1 MKKIYLFFVFVLA
14 VLSVKAQ
21 VTFSVDDFKIKPGET
36 KTMEF
41 TMQAT
46 REVAAFDFYVRM
58 PEGLEIVYPAKNRL
72 TMSEWGS
79 DLSGFADPKSD
90 GSGDCHFTV
99 YSQTGDPIAAGSGT
113 IFQIDVKASEDVAL
127 GEASI
132 YMYEFAIA
140 DGYGD
145 EIMVDYTD
153 LTSTMRFYEE
163 YNLSATSSNEGW
175 GSASMDPSG
184 VVENGTEVT
193 ATATPAEGYEFVNW
207 TKGDDVVSTDNP
219 YTFTAVADLA
229 LVANFKAIKYDV
241 TFDVDGVKTTESLDY
256 GTVIT
261 KPEDPTKE
269 GYTFA
274 GWDPEFVEGA
284 TVPVGGITY
293 TATWTV
299 NSHTITFNTNGG
311 SEIEPMTLDYGT
323 AIVLP
328 DAPTREGYE
337 FAGWAEEVPETMPDR
352 DLVLNATWNVLKYT
366 VKFVVDGVAVYEE
379 SLDYGTVVTKPA
391 DPVKEGYTFAGWD
404 PEFVEGTTV
413 PVGGLTYNATWNVNY
428 YTLTFKWNDVVYSTA
443 SVAYGS
449 AITAPET
456 PEREGYEFTGWT
468 PEVPE
473 VMPAEDLTFEA
484 TWNVLQYTVKFVV
497 DGVAVYEESLDYGT
511 VVTKPADPVKEG
523 YTFAGW
529 DPEFVEGTT
538 VPVGGLTY
546 NATWNV
552 NYYTLTFKWNDV
564 VYSTASVAYG
574 SAITAPETPEREGYE
589 FTGWTPEVPEVMPA
603 EDLTFEATWDIC
615 YYEVSF
621 VVDGEVVQSENLA
634 YGSEIVAPEVA
645 EKEGYT
651 FVGWSPELLQ
661 YVPSYDVVFTA
672 QFEVNVYTLTY
683 YLDEEVVYSTELE
696 YGAPVEEYTPEVA
709 EGRKFDGWQEEIPEF
724 MPAHDVDIHGT
735 TSEIPSGIAAIV
747 AELGN
752 DVDIYNLQGRLL
764 IKNADAKRVSQLPA
778 GIYIINGKKYLKK

>member
-193 ATATPAEGYEFVNW
+193 ATGTPAGGYEFVNW

-256 GTVIT
+256 GTVIS
-261 KPEDPTKE
+261 KPEDTGRE
-269 GYTFA
+269 GCS
-274 GWDPEFVEGA
+274 
-284 TVPVGGITY
+284 VGG
-293 TATWTV
+293 
-299 NSHTITFNTNGG
+299 
-311 SEIEPMTLDYGT
+311 
-323 AIVLP
+323 
-328 DAPTREGYE
+328 
-337 FAGWAEEVPETMPDR
+337 
-352 DLVLNATWNVLKYT
+352 
-366 VKFVVDGVAVYEE
+366 
-379 SLDYGTVVTKPA
+379 
-391 DPVKEGYTFAGWD
+391 
-404 PEFVEGTTV
+404 
-413 PVGGLTYNATWNVNY
+413 
-428 YTLTFKWNDVVYSTA
+428 
-443 SVAYGS
+443 
-449 AITAPET
+449 
-456 PEREGYEFTGWT
+456 
-468 PEVPE
+468 
-473 VMPAEDLTFEA
+473 
-484 TWNVLQYTVKFVV
+484 
-497 DGVAVYEESLDYGT
+497 
-511 VVTKPADPVKEG
+511 
-523 YTFAGW
+523 
-529 DPEFVEGTT
+529 
-538 VPVGGLTY
+538 
-546 NATWNV
+546 
-552 NYYTLTFKWNDV
+552 
-564 VYSTASVAYG
+564 
-574 SAITAPETPEREGYE
+574 
-589 FTGWTPEVPEVMPA
+589 
-603 EDLTFEATWDIC
+603 
-615 YYEVSF
+615 
-621 VVDGEVVQSENLA
+621 
-634 YGSEIVAPEVA
+634 
-645 EKEGYT
+645 
-651 FVGWSPELLQ
+651 
-661 YVPSYDVVFTA
+661 
-672 QFEVNVYTLTY
+672 
-683 YLDEEVVYSTELE
+683 
-696 YGAPVEEYTPEVA
+696 
-709 EGRKFDGWQEEIPEF
+709 
-724 MPAHDVDIHGT
+724 
-735 TSEIPSGIAAIV
+735 
-747 AELGN
+747 
-752 DVDIYNLQGRLL
+752 
-764 IKNADAKRVSQLPA
+764 
-778 GIYIINGKKYLKK
+778 

>member
-58 PEGLEIVYPAKNRL
+58 PEGLEIVYPDNNML
-72 TMSEWGS
+72 VMSSWGKT
-79 DLSGFADPKSD
+79 LLGYADPKSD

-99 YSQTGDPIAAGSGT
+99 YSPMVAPIAAGSGT

-140 DGYGD
+140 DGNGD

-193 ATATPAEGYEFVNW
+193 ATASPAEGYEFVNW

-261 KPEDPTKE
+261 KPEDPAKE

-284 TVPVGGITY
+284 
-293 TATWTV
+293 
-299 NSHTITFNTNGG
+299 
-311 SEIEPMTLDYGT
+311 
-323 AIVLP
+323 
-328 DAPTREGYE
+328 
-337 FAGWAEEVPETMPDR
+337 
-352 DLVLNATWNVLKYT
+352 
-366 VKFVVDGVAVYEE
+366 
-379 SLDYGTVVTKPA
+379 
-391 DPVKEGYTFAGWD
+391 
-404 PEFVEGTTV
+404 TV

-456 PEREGYEFTGWT
+456 PEREGYTFTGWT

-473 VMPAEDLTFEA
+473 VMPAEDQTFEA

-564 VYSTASVAYG
+564 VYSTAPVAYG

-621 VVDGEVVQSENLA
+621 VVDGEVVKSENLA

>member
-99 YSQTGDPIAAGSGT
+99 YSQTGDPIAVGSGA

-193 ATATPAEGYEFVNW
+193 ATATPTEGYEFVNW
-207 TKGDDVVSTDNP
+207 TKGNDVVSTDNP

-274 GWDPEFVEGA
+274 GWNPEFVEGA

-293 TATWTV
+293 AATWTV

-352 DLVLNATWNVLKYT
+352 DLVLN
-366 VKFVVDGVAVYEE
+366 
-379 SLDYGTVVTKPA
+379 
-391 DPVKEGYTFAGWD
+391 
-404 PEFVEGTTV
+404 
-413 PVGGLTYNATWNVNY
+413 
-428 YTLTFKWNDVVYSTA
+428 
-443 SVAYGS
+443 
-449 AITAPET
+449 
-456 PEREGYEFTGWT
+456 
-468 PEVPE
+468 
-473 VMPAEDLTFEA
+473 A

-589 FTGWTPEVPEVMPA
+589 FAGWTPEVPEVMPA
-603 EDLTFEATWDIC
+603 ENLTFEATWDIC

-651 FVGWSPELLQ
+651 FVGWSPELQQ

>member
-193 ATATPAEGYEFVNW
+193 ATASPAEGYEFVNW

-274 GWDPEFVEGA
+274 GW
-284 TVPVGGITY
+284 
-293 TATWTV
+293 
-299 NSHTITFNTNGG
+299 N
-311 SEIEPMTLDYGT
+311 
-323 AIVLP
+323 
-328 DAPTREGYE
+328 
-337 FAGWAEEVPETMPDR
+337 
-352 DLVLNATWNVLKYT
+352 
-366 VKFVVDGVAVYEE
+366 
-379 SLDYGTVVTKPA
+379 
-391 DPVKEGYTFAGWD
+391 

-456 PEREGYEFTGWT
+456 PEREGYEF
-468 PEVPE
+468 
-473 VMPAEDLTFEA
+473 A
-484 TWNVLQYTVKFVV
+484 
-497 DGVAVYEESLDYGT
+497 
-511 VVTKPADPVKEG
+511 
-523 YTFAGW
+523 
-529 DPEFVEGTT
+529 
-538 VPVGGLTY
+538 
-546 NATWNV
+546 
-552 NYYTLTFKWNDV
+552 
-564 VYSTASVAYG
+564 
-574 SAITAPETPEREGYE
+574 
-589 FTGWTPEVPEVMPA
+589 GWTPEVPEVMPA

>member
-261 KPEDPTKE
+261 KPEDPAKE

-352 DLVLNATWNVLKYT
+352 DLVLNATWNVL
-366 VKFVVDGVAVYEE
+366 
-379 SLDYGTVVTKPA
+379 
-391 DPVKEGYTFAGWD
+391 
-404 PEFVEGTTV
+404 
-413 PVGGLTYNATWNVNY
+413 
-428 YTLTFKWNDVVYSTA
+428 
-443 SVAYGS
+443 
-449 AITAPET
+449 
-456 PEREGYEFTGWT
+456 
-468 PEVPE
+468 
-473 VMPAEDLTFEA
+473 
-484 TWNVLQYTVKFVV
+484 QYTVKFVV

-552 NYYTLTFKWNDV
+552 NYYTVTFKWNDV

>member
-1 MKKIYLFFVFVLA
+1 
-14 VLSVKAQ
+14 
-21 VTFSVDDFKIKPGET
+21 
-36 KTMEF
+36 
-41 TMQAT
+41 MQAT

-145 EIMVDYTD
+145 ELMVDYTD

-261 KPEDPTKE
+261 KPEDPAKE

-352 DLVLNATWNVLKYT
+352 DLVLN
-366 VKFVVDGVAVYEE
+366 
-379 SLDYGTVVTKPA
+379 
-391 DPVKEGYTFAGWD
+391 
-404 PEFVEGTTV
+404 
-413 PVGGLTYNATWNVNY
+413 
-428 YTLTFKWNDVVYSTA
+428 
-443 SVAYGS
+443 
-449 AITAPET
+449 
-456 PEREGYEFTGWT
+456 
-468 PEVPE
+468 
-473 VMPAEDLTFEA
+473 A